1 MMNGF
6 SKAYDRIV
14 LGHPKVVL
22 IVLLLLLSFFSY
34 HAKDFKLDAS
44 PDTLLLEDDKDLKIF
59 RETIARY
66 DIKEFL
72 VVTFTPHED
81 LFSEGSLKRLIEL
94 REELKSLERA
104 DSVVTLLDIPLLQTS
119 GVELSKITQEN
130 IKTLEDPGVDTER
143 AKKEILE
150 SPVYKDLVLS
160 ADGQTTALIIY
171 LKQDTYFSELSEK
184 RNQLLSKKRSATLS
198 QSEQSQLEKYMAE
211 YEDHYAAYTKQRHQD
226 VDKIRSIIRPYK
238 KYAEVHL
245 GGVPMVADDMI
256 TFISNDL
263 VVFGFGVFIFIV
275 ATLAILFREIRWVI
289 LPLLSCFFAV
299 LIMIGVLGF
308 LNWKVTV
315 ISSNFISLMLIL
327 TMSMNIHLAVRYR
340 QLCNDMSLESQIDI
354 VSTTAKKMV
363 RPCLYAALTTILA
376 FSSLVFSGIR
386 PVIDFGWMMAIGLC
400 VTFLTSFL
408 LFPAV
413 LMLLK
418 KSSSSITYKRKS
430 PITSRLASIAESH
443 GGKVIILSIV
453 LAVIS
458 VIGISKLEVE
468 NSFIDYFSRKTEI
481 YQGMKLIDDKLGGT
495 MPLDVIL
502 HFGEHQSN
510 SAADDTSVGAD
521 DDFLEEDDWAGDH
534 DPRDYWL
541 TPYKVEKIKEVHD
554 YLSGLPEIGKVLS
567 LASIIRV
574 AEELYEGKE
583 FGGLELGVLNK
594 KIPERIR
601 SEIVDPYVSVDN
613 NEARISLRII
623 DSLEDIRRKDLLE
636 KISSDLSNNFGL
648 SESRVTVAGMLVI
661 YNNMLQSL
669 FRSQILTLGIVLLGI
684 AIMLLILF
692 RSIVLS
698 IIGIIPNLLAIGI
711 VLGIMGLM
719 DISLDMMTIT
729 IAAITMGI
737 AIDNS
742 IHYIY
747 RFREELAKN
756 DDYAETLHLC
766 HGSVGRAILNT
777 SITIIFGFSILV
789 LSNFLPT
796 VYFGIFTG
804 LAMFIAL
811 LSVLALLP
819 KLIIVWRPFKTHS
832 S

>member
-1 MMNGF
+1 MNGF
-6 SKAYDRIV
+6 SKVYDRIV
-14 LGHPKVVL
+14 LGHPIVVL
-22 IVLLLLLSFFSY
+22 IVLSLVLSFFSY

-59 RETIARY
+59 REINARY
-66 DIKEFL
+66 NVKEFL
-72 VVTFTPHED
+72 VVTFTPYEN
-81 LFSEGSLKRLIEL
+81 LFSEGSLKRLEEL
-94 REELKSLERA
+94 REELKSLERV
-104 DSVVTLLDIPLLQTS
+104 DSVTTLLDIPLLKTS
-119 GVELSKITQEN
+119 GLELSEITEEN
-130 IKTLEDPGVDTER
+130 VKTLEDPAVDTER

-150 SPVYKDLVLS
+150 SPIFKDLILG

-171 LKQDTYFSELSEK
+171 LKKDPYFSELLKK
-184 RNQLLSKKRSATLS
+184 RNQLLAKRRSATLS

-211 YEDHYAAYTKQRHQD
+211 YEDYYAAFNKQRHQD
-226 VDKIRSIIRPYK
+226 IEKIRSIIRPYE
-238 KYAEVHL
+238 KYAAVYL

-256 TFISNDL
+256 TFINNDL
-263 VVFGFGVFIFIV
+263 VIFGFGVFIFMV
-275 ATLAILFREIRWVI
+275 ATLTIIFREIRWVI

-299 LIMIGVLGF
+299 LVMIGMLGL

-340 QLCNDMSLESQIDI
+340 QLCRDKSSEAQVDI

-363 RPCLYAALTTILA
+363 WPCLYAALTTILA

-386 PVIDFGWMMAIGLC
+386 PVIDFGWMMAIGLS

-418 KSSSSITYKRKS
+418 KSSSSITDRRQS
-430 PITSRLASIAESH
+430 AITSRLASIAEFQ
-443 GGKVIILSIV
+443 GGKVIILSIL

-458 VIGISKLEVE
+458 VIGIAKLKVE
-468 NSFIDYFSRKTEI
+468 NGFINYFSKKTEI

-495 MPLDVIL
+495 FPLDIIL
-502 HFGEHQSN
+502 NFGEQQAN
-510 SAADDTSVGAD
+510 SEADDNFVETDD

-541 TPYKVEKIKEVHD
+541 TPFKVERIKEVHD
-554 YLSGLPEIGKVLS
+554 YLAGLPEIGKVLS

-574 AEELYEGKE
+574 AEQLHEGKE
-583 FGGLELGVLNK
+583 FDGIELGVMNK
-594 KIPERIR
+594 KIPDRIR
-601 SEIVDPYVSVDN
+601 SDMVDPYVSVDN
-613 NEARISLRII
+613 NEARISVRIL
-623 DSLEDIRRKDLLE
+623 DSLEDLRRKDLLE
-636 KISSDLSNNFGL
+636 RISSDLISKFGL
-648 SESRVTVAGMLVI
+648 SENRITVAGMLVL

-684 AIMLLILF
+684 GIMLLVLF
-692 RSIVLS
+692 RSVTLS
-698 IIGIIPNLLAIGI
+698 IIGIIPNLLAIGV

-719 DISLDMMTIT
+719 GIPLDMMTIT

-747 RFREELAKN
+747 RFKEEFAKN
-756 DDYAETLHLC
+756 DNYIETLHLC
-766 HGSVGRAILNT
+766 HGNVGKAILNT

-789 LSNFLPT
+789 LSNFIPT
-796 VYFGIFTG
+796 IYFGVFTG
-804 LAMFIAL
+804 LAMAIAL

-819 KLIIVWRPFKTHS
+819 RLILVWRPFKTDS
-832 S
+832 P